1 MDPLIVIG
9 IILGVL
15 LAINIGGNNSSV
27 EFGPVYG
34 AGISTKK
41 HVLIL
46 SAIFS
51 VIGALVASN
60 KVIHTISVEIFD
72 GTALKDNLIVA
83 IAVLVSATGI
93 IGFANK
99 LRVPI
104 ATSHAMVGALAGAA
118 CYLGRANTGKLL
130 EILVWWLVTPVV
142 SLVVAFVCGRYLL
155 KNTSESGSAS
165 SSLKGWAWF
174 LTLSGCYQA
183 FSAGSNSLAKAIA
196 PVVAAEMMP
205 MHIAVVVGGLGMGL
219 GAIVI
224 GPKLLETVGKEIT
237 VLDPVRA
244 GFIQLISGT
253 VVLISS
259 GAGIPVSLAEITTCA
274 IIGMGSGKNGIRTTL
289 NNRHIAVMA
298 KLWPLCPVLAAL
310 ACFGLILLG
319 NVTLGL
325 GGAALVAGN
334 GSGLR

>member
-72 GTALKDNLIVA
+72 GAALKDNLIVA
-83 IAVLVSATGI
+83 IAVLVSATAI
-93 IGFANK
+93 IAFANK

-155 KNTSESGSAS
+155 RDTKEQAPG

-196 PVVAAEMMP
+196 PVVAAQMMP
-205 MHIAVVVGGLGMGL
+205 LQVAVIVGGLGMGI

-244 GFIQLISGT
+244 GCIQLISGT
-253 VVLISS
+253 VVLVSS
-259 GAGIPVSLAEITTCA
+259 FSGIPVSLAEITTCA
-274 IIGMGSGKNGIRTTL
+274 IIGMGSGKNGIRTTF

-298 KLWPLCPVLAAL
+298 KLWPLCPIMAAA

-319 NVTLGL
+319 NVTFGF
-325 GGAALVAGN
+325 GTAPLVAGTS
-334 GSGLR
+334 SGVR

>member
-9 IILGVL
+9 IVLGVL

-51 VIGALVASN
+51 VIGALIASN

-83 IAVLVSATGI
+83 IAVLVSATAI
-93 IGFANK
+93 IAFANK

-130 EILVWWLVTPVV
+130 EILAWWLVTPVV
-142 SLVVAFVCGRYLL
+142 SLVVAFVCGRYFLREAAASTEG
-155 KNTSESGSAS
+155 KGS
-165 SSLKGWAWF
+165 LRGWAWF

-205 MHIAVVVGGLGMGL
+205 LQIAVIVGGLGMGL

-253 VVLISS
+253 VVLVSS
-259 GAGIPVSLAEITTCA
+259 LYGIPVSLAEITTCA
-274 IIGMGSGKNGIRTTL
+274 IIGMGSGKNGIKTTF

-298 KLWPLCPVLAAL
+298 KLWPLCPILAA
-310 ACFGLILLG
+310 AGCFGLILLA
-319 NVTLGL
+319 NVTFGL
-325 GGAALVAGN
+325 GTAPLVAGS
-334 GSGLR
+334 GSALR